1 LKQLRKWHQ
10 KSLSQRVRICQILVG
25 LAVAIQDST
34 DFAALITDAPVAPIG
49 GRTKRVFDLCVSLFA
64 VVLVAPLLILLSL
77 LILFLDGGPVFI
89 RHMRIGQGGS
99 KFACFKFRSMVLNGD
114 EVLRSYLA
122 SNPDALEEWT
132 LTRKLTFDPRV
143 TQLGRILRKTS
154 LDELPQIFNI
164 IMGDMSF
171 VGPRPIVE
179 EEIYRYGSAFREYS
193 RARPGLTGRWQ
204 VSGRNDTG
212 YDQRVAL
219 DQDYVTNWSFARDIV
234 ILMLTVPA
242 VIKAKGVY

>member
-1 LKQLRKWHQ
+1 M
-10 KSLSQRVRICQILVG
+10 G

-34 DFAALITDAPVAPIG
+34 DFAALITDAPDAPVG
-49 GRTKRVFDLCVSLFA
+49 GRIKRVFDFCAGVCA
-64 VVLVAPLLILLSL
+64 VVLVAPLLLLLSL
-77 LILFLDGGPVFI
+77 LILFMDGGPVLI
-89 RHMRIGQGGS
+89 RHMRVGRGGA
-99 KFACFKFRSMVLNGD
+99 KFSCYKFRSMVVNGD
-114 EVLRSYLA
+114 EVLRAHLA
-122 SNPDALEEWT
+122 SNPAALEEWT
-132 LTRKLTFDPRV
+132 LTRKLALDPRV

-154 LDELPQIFNI
+154 LDELPQLFNI
-164 IMGDMSF
+164 IAGDMSF

-179 EEIYRYGSAFREYS
+179 EEIYRYGSAFREYR

-219 DQDYVTNWSFARDIV
+219 DQDYVANWSFARDLV

-242 VIKAKGVY
+242 VIKARGVY